1 MRIITLG
8 KRIARP
14 FVKRGMAFVNSRPGL
29 RRRCVTLARKVGVY
43 DSMRAIY
50 SRISWHTQPMSP
62 MIGPK
67 INALHLS
74 PHAHQIYTDLNAAI
88 SSRQKV
94 SK

>member
-1 MRIITLG
+1 MRINTLG

-29 RRRCVTLARKVGVY
+29 RRRCVTLARNFGVY
-43 DSMRAIY
+43 DSIRAIY
-50 SRISWHTQPMSP
+50 SRISWHTHPVSSM
-62 MIGPK
+62 MGPK

-74 PHAHQIYTDLNAAI
+74 PHARHIYTDLNAAI